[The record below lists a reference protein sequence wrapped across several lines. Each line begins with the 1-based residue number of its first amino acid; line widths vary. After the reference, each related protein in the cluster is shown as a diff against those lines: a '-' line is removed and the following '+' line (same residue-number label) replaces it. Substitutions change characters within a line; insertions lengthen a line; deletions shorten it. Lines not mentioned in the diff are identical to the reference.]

1 MKRALAAMAAAGALV
16 LLAGCAGSGG
26 GDEESASELTMWVRP
41 DGSIS
46 QALVDEYNA
55 THDTQIKLTVVPGD
69 SYLQK
74 VATAAGSN
82 SLPDLL
88 ASDVVYAPNY
98 VDQGLYQD
106 LTDRIEELPFV
117 DSLVPSH
124 LEAASKDGQMYAVP
138 HIVDN
143 SLILYNKDLYVAA
156 GLDPEVPPTSFDEMY
171 EQAKAIRDSA
181 GGDTYGFYFAGNCGG
196 CNLYTLTPYLA
207 AADEPPLMED
217 GAVAN
222 LDTQPMRD
230 VMDLYQR
237 MYEEGIAPTSSANE
251 DGSTWTA
258 GFVSGSIGILPAGSF
273 VMETLRQE
281 ADFEWGVA
289 PLPAPDGASSS
300 SFVGGDVIGVTRS
313 SKNIDAAWDFIQ
325 WSLSDEAQVDVLAK
339 IGTWPVRVDLAD
351 NEYTS
356 KDPRSVE
363 AVEMLADGYTAKS
376 LKTGEIFNES
386 TGPWTQNL
394 RAVIVNGEDSATGSA
409 ALQESVQ
416 KLLDD

>member
-1 MKRALAAMAAAGALV
+1 MKRALAAMTAAGALV
-16 LLAGCAGSGG
+16 LLAGCAGSSG
-26 GDEESASELTMWVRP
+26 GDDGSAAELTMWVRP

-55 THDTQIKLTVVPGD
+55 THDTQIKLTVVPMD

-74 VATAAGSN
+74 VAAAAGSN

-98 VDQGLYQD
+98 VDQGVYQD
-106 LTDRIEELPFV
+106 LTDRIEALPFV

-124 LEAASKDGQMYAVP
+124 LEAASKDAKMYAVP

-143 SLILYNKDLYVAA
+143 SLILYNKDLYAAA
-156 GLDPEVPPTSFDEMY
+156 GLDPEAPPSSFEELYD
-171 EQAKAIRDSA
+171 QAKAIRDTV

-207 AADEPPLMED
+207 AAGQPPLEDD

-230 VMDLYQR
+230 VMALYQR
-237 MYEEGIAPTSSANE
+237 MYEEGIAPSSAANE

-258 GFVSGSIGILPAGSF
+258 GFTSGTIGILPAGSF
-273 VMETLRQE
+273 LMETLRQE
-281 ADFEWGVA
+281 ADFDWGVA
-289 PLPAPDGASSS
+289 PLPAPDGAASS
-300 SFVGGDVIGVTRS
+300 SFVGGDVLGVTRS
-313 SKNIDAAWDFIQ
+313 SKNLDAAWDFIQ

-351 NEYTS
+351 NQYTS
-356 KDPRSVE
+356 EDPRSVE
-363 AVEMLADGYTAKS
+363 AVEMLGDGYTAKS
-376 LKTGEIFNES
+376 LKTGEIFNDS

-394 RAVIVNGEDSATGSA
+394 RAVIINGEDPATGATS
-409 ALQESVQ
+409 LQDAVQ
-416 KLLDD
+416 KALDD